1 MINEYITVFCASIGF
16 YFLLQ
21 LLSLGCFYF
30 LDFINGGKEFNVSF
44 GRVSSLTLGTLVPLV
59 LTYLFHSH
67 VINLTGVVGLVIVLL
82 LMALMMMSVT
92 LQSYALFLRKDDEIV
107 RQKNLKEEDYE
118 FLKGLY

>member
-1 MINEYITVFCASIGF
+1 M
-16 YFLLQ
+16 
-21 LLSLGCFYF
+21 
-30 LDFINGGKEFNVSF
+30 
-44 GRVSSLTLGTLVPLV
+44 
-59 LTYLFHSH
+59 
-67 VINLTGVVGLVIVLL
+67 IVLL